1 MTPFAHLFL
10 LPAQMRSTQS
20 IYVNVNKGD
29 FQLVVRQ
36 VIAKYQVIVTK

>member
-20 IYVNVNKGD
+20 IYVKVNKGD
-29 FQLVVRQ
+29 IQLVVRQ
-36 VIAKYQVIVTK
+36 AIAKYQVIEAK